1 MAPKEN
7 MKVMKTIDSDGE
19 PCEKKK
25 KKNLLFGFGLPKPK
39 KKRPGR

>member
-19 PCEKKK
+19 PCEKE